1 MLNNNILKVISILI
15 AVVVWFIVA
24 TSEQQEVSF
33 YVPVKFKNE
42 AEGLKAF
49 TDTTL
54 LSVLVKGPK
63 VSMKSFTFNDIKIEI
78 DLRDFK
84 SGEYLYRIKPTDVLL
99 PSGIHLIRVEPQDIR
114 VTIDK
119 LGKKT
124 VKVVPSFIGEV
135 KEGYKILSVL
145 INPSMVTIYGNNKR
159 IKSLDSIETLPI
171 NISEIDT
178 TTRQKVGIKIGEAIF
193 DAKPKEVD
201 VEIKISENVIN
212 KVLSNLEIDY
222 DNLKPGFKVRAISRD
237 KFNVDIKGRA
247 DKINSVEKV
256 RLYVDLSHITKEGK
270 YELPVLSSKIDGVE
284 VLNIYPDKIKLEV
297 KK

>member
-114 VTIDK
+114 VAM
-119 LGKKT
+119 L
-124 VKVVPSFIGEV
+124 
-135 KEGYKILSVL
+135 L
-145 INPSMVTIYGNNKR
+145 
-159 IKSLDSIETLPI
+159 
-171 NISEIDT
+171 
-178 TTRQKVGIKIGEAIF
+178 
-193 DAKPKEVD
+193 
-201 VEIKISENVIN
+201 
-212 KVLSNLEIDY
+212 
-222 DNLKPGFKVRAISRD
+222 
-237 KFNVDIKGRA
+237 
-247 DKINSVEKV
+247 
-256 RLYVDLSHITKEGK
+256 
-270 YELPVLSSKIDGVE
+270 
-284 VLNIYPDKIKLEV
+284 
-297 KK
+297 

>member
-1 MLNNNILKVISILI
+1 
-15 AVVVWFIVA
+15 
-24 TSEQQEVSF
+24 
-33 YVPVKFKNE
+33 
-42 AEGLKAF
+42 
-49 TDTTL
+49 
-54 LSVLVKGPK
+54 
-63 VSMKSFTFNDIKIEI
+63 
-78 DLRDFK
+78 
-84 SGEYLYRIKPTDVLL
+84 
-99 PSGIHLIRVEPQDIR
+99 
-114 VTIDK
+114 
-119 LGKKT
+119 
-124 VKVVPSFIGEV
+124 
-135 KEGYKILSVL
+135 
-145 INPSMVTIYGNNKR
+145 
-159 IKSLDSIETLPI
+159 
-171 NISEIDT
+171 
-178 TTRQKVGIKIGEAIF
+178 
-193 DAKPKEVD
+193 